1 MAPLLT
7 VSMGCG
13 TWVLGRCIE
22 RWLFL
27 EQKFHTPDKGIGMQ
41 TLDHSIVKQTSYTG
55 RAGSSPGDGPYTIE

>member
-13 TWVLGRCIE
+13 TRVLGRCIE

-41 TLDHSIVKQTSYTG
+41 TLDHSILK
-55 RAGSSPGDGPYTIE
+55 